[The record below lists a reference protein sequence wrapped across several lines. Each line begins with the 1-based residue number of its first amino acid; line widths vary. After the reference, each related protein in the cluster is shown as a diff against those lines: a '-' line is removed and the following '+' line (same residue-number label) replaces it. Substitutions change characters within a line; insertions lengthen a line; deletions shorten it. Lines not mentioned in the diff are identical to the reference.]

1 MIDLLNSPLAGA
13 LWTCLALAT
22 AASALSMTVTQTE
35 LFAPLR
41 ALAWKIH
48 PQVGHLFQCFYCFSH
63 WVVIAGTLVYRP
75 VVIASGWAAVDWLV
89 ATFFTVALTALFCGL
104 LFKVFLTAMA
114 KAVRERELKKLF
126 ASE

>member
-1 MIDLLNSPLAGA
+1 MIDVLNAPLTSA
-13 LWTCLALAT
+13 LWTCLVLAI
-22 AASALSMTVTQTE
+22 AASAMAMTLTQTE

-75 VVIASGWAAVDWLV
+75 VVIASDWAVVDWLV
-89 ATFFTVALTALFCGL
+89 ATFFTIALTALSCGL

-114 KAVRERELKKLF
+114 KAVSERELKKLF
-126 ASE
+126 AGE

>member
-1 MIDLLNSPLAGA
+1 MIDVLNAPLTSA
-13 LWTCLALAT
+13 LWTCLVLAI
-22 AASALSMTVTQTE
+22 AASAMSMTLTQTE

-75 VVIASGWAAVDWLV
+75 VVIASGWAIVDWLV
-89 ATFFTVALTALFCGL
+89 ATFFTIALTALSCGL

-114 KAVRERELKKLF
+114 KAVSERELKKLF
-126 ASE
+126 AGE